1 MLWHELSKNK
11 ARSTGLE
18 ITNLDMAFAY
28 FDRSI
33 RTRPLGHAVP
43 RDTIDSPPMTATLPQ
58 SIYLLSEE

>member
-1 MLWHELSKNK
+1 M
-11 ARSTGLE
+11 TV
-18 ITNLDMAFAY
+18 AY

-33 RTRPLGHAVP
+33 LPRPLGHAVL